1 MCECA
6 RCKKTYEEYELLWV
20 EHPTEYSPQIIWTG
34 RGQDKFKEK
43 KMELVCDN
51 CLKKK
56 PTGKD

>member
-6 RCKKTYEEYELLWV
+6 RCKKTYEEYDLMWV
-20 EHPTEYSPQIIWTG
+20 EIPNEYSMQIPWTG
-34 RGQDKFKEK
+34 RGRDPSKEK

-56 PTGKD
+56 PIDKD